1 MVLPIVHYGHP
12 TLLQKGAEIPKVT
25 DAIRKLA
32 SDMLDTMYDANG
44 VGLAAQQ
51 VGQALQLTVIDVR
64 DSDRPSQ
71 LFLGA
76 REVPVESLMP
86 LVLINPKITN
96 REGTELG
103 TEGCLSFPELTG
115 DIMRASS
122 VQVSAMDIKG
132 NPLQFMATG
141 LLSRAVQHELDHL
154 NGVLFIDRMSK
165 ELREELQPEITK
177 LEKETKAAL
186 KKKKK

>member
-12 TLLQKGAEIPKVT
+12 ILLQKGAEISKVT
-25 DAIRKLA
+25 DEIRKLA
-32 SDMLDTMYDANG
+32 HDMLDTMYAANG

-51 VGQALQLTVIDVR
+51 IGKALQLTVIDIR
-64 DSDRPSQ
+64 ESDRPSQ

-86 LVLINPKITN
+86 LVLINPKINN
-96 REGTELG
+96 REGSELG
-103 TEGCLSFPELTG
+103 VEGCLSFPEITG
-115 DIMRASS
+115 DILRASS
-122 VQVSAMDIKG
+122 IQVSAMDIKG
-132 NPLQFMATG
+132 SPLQFMATG

-165 ELREELQPEITK
+165 ELREKVQPDITK